1 MIQLGSVSRVCLW
14 DLSLSLGR
22 GCLRHKTSGLLN
34 LCLSGSM
41 LQFDYSWRP
50 LGPSYL
56 SWVLQRQAAQ
66 MPSTL
71 RPELLAPPYR
81 VATNP
86 GQDEQEAGGQD
97 QEHQNDDEQRDTEA
111 GGMPGLGVERQHTVP
126 QSHGATRLSGARGW
140 AGKRESWVCSNR
152 ESACLASK
160 PG

>member
-1 MIQLGSVSRVCLW
+1 MAKWLKFLRLHLGGPGSR
-14 DLSLSLGR
+14 
-22 GCLRHKTSGLLN
+22 
-34 LCLSGSM
+34 
-41 LQFDYSWRP
+41 
-50 LGPSYL
+50 
-56 SWVLQRQAAQ
+56 AQ
-66 MPSTL
+66 I
-71 RPELLAPPYR
+71 
-81 VATNP
+81 
-86 GQDEQEAGGQD
+86 D